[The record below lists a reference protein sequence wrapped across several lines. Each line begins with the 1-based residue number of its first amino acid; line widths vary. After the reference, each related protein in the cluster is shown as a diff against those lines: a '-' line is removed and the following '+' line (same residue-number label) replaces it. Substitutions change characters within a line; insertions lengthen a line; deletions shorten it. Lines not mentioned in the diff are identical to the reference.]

1 MHYFEYLSWGV
12 GCRLQ
17 EWLRK
22 QFLGWREMLLDGSI
36 LRKWRKKKIWM
47 LSMALG
53 MMDQK

>member
-12 GCRLQ
+12 GCRLL
-17 EWLRK
+17 EWLLK